1 MIQILPIDFM
11 GVAPLLEP
19 VDRKLHDMTVEYCS
33 RELKGGE
40 DLNLAKFNKVWV
52 IVEMEG
58 EEYKEILGI
67 SAFVWRIDLPIFRV
81 TGKRVDYTT
90 QMMIDRIRTY
100 FTDNGA
106 RGTELLLHISSK
118 ETPEQ
123 KCEHWEES
131 LAKAP
136 AVPADRYS
144 VKI

>member
-11 GVAPLLEP
+11 GQGALLEP
-19 VDRKLHDMTVEYCS
+19 VDRKLHDMAVEYCS
-33 RELKGGE
+33 RELKGGA
-40 DLNLAKFNKVWV
+40 DLNLAKFNKTWV

-58 EEYKEILGI
+58 EEYKEIHGVTG
-67 SAFVWRIDLPIFRV
+67 FVWRIDLPIFRV
-81 TGKRVDYTT
+81 TGTHVDYKT
-90 QMMIDRIRTY
+90 QMMIDRIRAY

-123 KCEHWEES
+123 KCEHWQES

-136 AVPADRYS
+136 AVPADRFS